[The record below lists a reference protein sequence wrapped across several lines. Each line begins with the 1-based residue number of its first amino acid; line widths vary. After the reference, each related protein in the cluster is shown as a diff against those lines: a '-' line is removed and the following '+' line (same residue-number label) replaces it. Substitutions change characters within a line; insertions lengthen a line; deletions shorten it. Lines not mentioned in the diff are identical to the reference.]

1 MKKSLLIFLISS
13 MIVSCNDGNTEKEKI
28 RYTQDSEEI
37 NTLKAVIQTYEDAD
51 WEAYEKYYADTAKI
65 FHNSEQGLS
74 YKEAAKMHSENIS
87 GLSSYGFEDEND
99 DFEMVVTDDDET
111 WVNYWGIWKGILA
124 NSEQEITI
132 PVHLTARFINGE
144 IVREYGYWDN
154 SEMMMTMQELDST
167 ANSEN

>member
-1 MKKSLLIFLISS
+1 MKKLLLIFFISS
-13 MIVSCNDGNTEKEKI
+13 IIISCNDGNKEKEKI

-37 NTLKAVIQTYEDAD
+37 NTLKAVIQAYEDAD
-51 WEAYEKYYADTAKI
+51 WDAYAKYYADSAKI

-74 YKEAAKMHSENIS
+74 YREAAKIHSENIS
-87 GLSSYGFEDEND
+87 GLSSYGFQDEND

-111 WVNYWGIWKGILA
+111 WVNYWGTWKGTIA
-124 NSEQEITI
+124 GNAQQITI

-154 SEMMMTMQELDST
+154 SEMMTIMQKIDST